1 MDNWQKPLKFD
12 PLAPL
17 LSSKNEALQYFVR
30 HDLLGEQVG
39 PVQCLWQLPEAQR
52 ILKKQLANGAW
63 PRSGENKHPA
73 INYQLIETWRYFRY
87 LVEQFGFT
95 RQNPQAA
102 SAAEFLFACQTQEGD
117 IRGFLANQYATYYT
131 GAIMALLI
139 QAGYADDPR
148 IEKGFQWLLR
158 MRQNDQGWT
167 IPLITHKLDRETQ
180 YRLTSEYAEPLEPDR
195 SKPFSH
201 NWTGMVLRAFAVHPM
216 YCHSEAALVAAQLL
230 KSRFFQADSYTS
242 YQAASYWV
250 RFEYPFWWNNLVAAL
265 DSLSLMGFSRED
277 DQIKRA
283 LDWLIDRQEKDGLWK
298 VSYANPEKDEKQTAK
313 AREMKLWVSL
323 AICRVFKRLYM

>member
-95 RQNPQAA
+95 RQHPQAA

-201 NWTGMVLRAFAVHPM
+201 NWTGMVLRAFAVHPK

-230 KSRFFQADSYTS
+230 KSMFFQADSYTS
-242 YQAASYWV
+242 YQEES
-250 RFEYPFWWNNLVAAL
+250 
-265 DSLSLMGFSRED
+265 
-277 DQIKRA
+277 
-283 LDWLIDRQEKDGLWK
+283 
-298 VSYANPEKDEKQTAK
+298 
-313 AREMKLWVSL
+313 
-323 AICRVFKRLYM
+323 